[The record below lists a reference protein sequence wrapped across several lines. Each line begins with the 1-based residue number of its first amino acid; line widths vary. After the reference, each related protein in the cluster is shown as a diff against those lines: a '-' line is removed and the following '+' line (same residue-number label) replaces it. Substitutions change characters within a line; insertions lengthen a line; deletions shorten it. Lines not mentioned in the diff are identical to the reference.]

1 MTGGA
6 DIPDATVIV
15 EAAST
20 EKSGTDA
27 AQLETAL
34 IVATTVVGLEQ
45 ATMSD
50 PAVDATPL
58 ADDPLPASTP
68 ASPAPALAHEL
79 RDLSNGRA
87 VAAAAR
93 NIGDVASADAPGQSK
108 PDGQKNAVGRGEEQ
122 ASRPVPRP
130 EADPTSNRDRSPV
143 EPVAIAAA
151 IAGRTQAATADSS
164 DQSSEGDNVHALTG
178 IGQPPRANGLTLA
191 NAATPANRG
200 LPTHL
205 PVPEQLAVHIQ
216 RAARDGLDRIDIRL
230 SPAELGRIEVRLEFG
245 HDGRLTASIAA
256 DRPETLDQLQRDA
269 RGLERAL
276 EAAGLKTDAGGLS
289 FNLRGDNRQDAQ
301 NNQRLTQTGSATLLL
316 DTALPEDASS
326 AALASTAR
334 PNGLLDIRV

>member
-1 MTGGA
+1 
-6 DIPDATVIV
+6 VIV
-15 EAAST
+15 EAAPA
-20 EKSGTDA
+20 EKSNTDAA
-27 AQLETAL
+27 AQLEAAL
-34 IVATTVVGLEQ
+34 IVSTTVTGLEQ
-45 ATMSD
+45 ATASD
-50 PAVDATPL
+50 LAIDATTP
-58 ADDPLPASTP
+58 ADDLPPASAP

-108 PDGQKNAVGRGEEQ
+108 PDGQRNAVGRGEEQ

-130 EADPTSNRDRSPV
+130 EADPTSSRDRSQV

-151 IAGRTQAATADSS
+151 IAGRTQAVTADSS
-164 DQSSEGDNVHALTG
+164 GQSSEGDDVHALTG

-191 NAATPANRG
+191 NTASAANRA

-245 HDGRLTASIAA
+245 HDGRLTATIAA

-316 DTALPEDASS
+316 DTALPEDAPS